1 MPYVPVPKDLSKIKS
16 KIVLNLSKRQIICF
30 GSGALIGISLFFI
43 LRKPLGPSSATL
55 LMIVAILPFF
65 LLAIYEKNGQPFE
78 RYIRNMYRQKFLRP
92 SRRPYKIDNFYA
104 AVQRQIQLEN
114 EVKHIVQNEI
124 RKNNRQQKRPAAD
137 RQSGGKNQAFSQ

>member
-1 MPYVPVPKDLSKIKS
+1 MAYITVPKDLSKIKS

-30 GSGALIGISLFFI
+30 GSGALIGIPLFFI

-55 LMIVAILPFF
+55 LMIVAMLPFF
-65 LLAIYEKNGQPFE
+65 LLAMYEKNGQPFE
-78 RYIRNMYRQKFLRP
+78 QYLKNLYRQKFLRP

-104 AVQRQIQLEN
+104 AVQRQLQLEN

-124 RKNNRQQKRPAAD
+124 RKNNRQQKQPATD
-137 RQSGGKNQAFSQ
+137 RQSRGKNQICSQ